1 MATGDI
7 EHRELPDELLHEPKG
22 ASTASAGTS
31 YIADGE
37 GSGEF
42 KKIPV
47 SSLDIT
53 VPAVDDEATGD
64 ITNIIAINGDTLAQA
79 ATGTLVDLLSYQ
91 EIPQEMTV
99 TINKNTVE
107 IYRLYLNLVSIVN
120 STKEKVSKIDQKLSS
135 VITALKGIGLLKDGE
150 SSN

>member
-7 EHRELPDELLHEPKG
+7 EHKELPDELLHEPKG
-22 ASTASAGTS
+22 AMTAAVNTV
-31 YIADGE
+31 YVADGE

-47 SSLDIT
+47 ESLDIT
-53 VPAVDDEATGD
+53 VPTVEDAATGAID
-64 ITNIIAINGDTLAQA
+64 EIITIKGDTLAQV
-79 ATGTLVDLLSYQ
+79 ATGSLVDLMSYT

-99 TINKNTVE
+99 TINQNTVE
-107 IYRLYLNLVSIVN
+107 IFRLYLNLVNIVN
-120 STKEKVSKIDQKLSS
+120 STKSKIYKIDEKLSS
-135 VITALKGIGLLKDGE
+135 VITALKGIGLFDDE